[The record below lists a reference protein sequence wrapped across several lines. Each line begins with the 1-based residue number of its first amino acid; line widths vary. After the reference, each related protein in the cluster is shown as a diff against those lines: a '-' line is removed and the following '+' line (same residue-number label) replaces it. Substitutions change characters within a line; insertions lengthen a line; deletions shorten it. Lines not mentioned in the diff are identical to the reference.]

1 MAVIFES
8 LIRQLSLTF
17 LYAGYRHV
25 YLEGMEEASIFV
37 HVAVNDVTGKVG
49 ITAETSLKSC
59 SLCSQ
64 TEMFMKVLCTDS
76 FYRCSCNKI
85 R

>member
-8 LIRQLSLTF
+8 LIRQLFLTF

-59 SLCSQ
+59 SPLPMSVCDCSGPLFY
-64 TEMFMKVLCTDS
+64 EMLNIEADNV
-76 FYRCSCNKI
+76 
-85 R
+85 

>member
-59 SLCSQ
+59 SPLLSNRNVH
-64 TEMFMKVLCTDS
+64 ESVVH
-76 FYRCSCNKI
+76 
-85 R
+85 